1 MFSFY
6 RLMFNSIS
14 HIASP
19 NCKDQKKPNK
29 LVNTRDKMTQEFY
42 IRCQEQKG
50 MEGKELD
57 DFIPILPEACC
68 NCLDKPFN
76 LCASYMPPP
85 GAKANLSRELCEAS

>member
-1 MFSFY
+1 
-6 RLMFNSIS
+6 
-14 HIASP
+14 
-19 NCKDQKKPNK
+19 
-29 LVNTRDKMTQEFY
+29 
-42 IRCQEQKG
+42 